1 MKKTLPLMTILR
13 KKDQDYNILRD
24 QVLRYYSKKMS
35 LVDQLNLYV
44 LRRCNFENLCILNAN
59 RFLENHRIPSLHT
72 PFLCAG
78 QPCAGQTAK
87 RETAIYEYILL
98 YVCTKP
104 VQIDCWILTLFR
116 FHSKNFASF
125 EEFLLHVIP

>member
-1 MKKTLPLMTILR
+1 MQKTLPSMTILR

-24 QVLRYYSKKMS
+24 QVLRYYSEKIS

-72 PFLCAG
+72 PVA
-78 QPCAGQTAK
+78 
-87 RETAIYEYILL
+87 YEDGCYTSLEIALGERIQGKMNLDIKFSIVWRYI
-98 YVCTKP
+98 
-104 VQIDCWILTLFR
+104 I
-116 FHSKNFASF
+116 
-125 EEFLLHVIP
+125 